1 MERELLGYHG
11 SDEKYVVSMKKD
23 NFKMRVSKSSFPND
37 LGIGAYFYL
46 ERGEGEALE
55 NVRKYL
61 KKYKKNYETLVG
73 LEVPIVVDEELILDF
88 NIRESSEIFEEFIR
102 KNRENIDKEL
112 NKYHEKSR
120 GFLRGNFDGIA
131 MELFLEFLGVDADL
145 IIKDTF
151 TKFDDEYKRSNFH
164 NGREVCVRNPKIIQL
179 SKIRIAERIE
189 RDEEKEKLKC
199 L

>member
-1 MERELLGYHG
+1 MGYHG
-11 SDEKYVVSMKKD
+11 SDEKYIVSMKKD

-88 NIRESSEIFEEFIR
+88 NIRES
-102 KNRENIDKEL
+102 
-112 NKYHEKSR
+112 
-120 GFLRGNFDGIA
+120 
-131 MELFLEFLGVDADL
+131 
-145 IIKDTF
+145 
-151 TKFDDEYKRSNFH
+151 
-164 NGREVCVRNPKIIQL
+164 
-179 SKIRIAERIE
+179 
-189 RDEEKEKLKC
+189 
-199 L
+199 